1 MTKSNYKVG
10 VIMGSDSDYPV
21 MKEAVKILKNLND
34 MNQLLFLLI
43 ELLKTS

>member
-21 MKEAVKILKNLND
+21 MKEAVKILKEFGID
-34 MNQLLFLLI
+34 YESTI
-43 ELLKTS
+43 VSAHRTP